1 MESFVQKEIRAGY
14 SISAK
19 MKRVWEKQID
29 LVKVLEKIC
38 EKYNLTFFAIYG
50 TLLGAIRHEGY
61 IPWDDDIDVVMP
73 RRDFEKL
80 KKIAVNELKYPYV
93 LVPERSKIDFFSG
106 GLLRLRNDDTLGA
119 DIWDSV
125 FRQHNGIWIDILALD
140 KAFNNDWIQKKK
152 VKYILFI
159 QQSIVFKL
167 HGPKTRIWM
176 NISNSRW
183 NKINIVCKILSLR
196 ILYLLL
202 KLLFRIGNIIGSKY
216 VGIYTHFGEYQN
228 QRLYK
233 EDFKDIE
240 KKTFEYI
247 SIPVPKGYKRVLEM
261 TMGSDYMQY
270 PDEESRKPH
279 HQAIFDPECSYRIWQ
294 NRFYGVFKISSEKVI
309 VLFGT
314 GQMLD
319 DYMQKYGSQY
329 MPKYLIDNSEE
340 NWGKEKYGIIITG
353 PGSLI
358 NLPKENLHI
367 IICNIYYRQIGKQL
381 ENMGFSE
388 YYIYVQN
395 KTWIIEDFMKD
406 NEG

>member
-1 MESFVQKEIRAGY
+1 M
-14 SISAK
+14 
-19 MKRVWEKQID
+19 
-29 LVKVLEKIC
+29 VKVLEKIC
-38 EKYNLTFFAIYG
+38 DKYNLTFFAIYG

-61 IPWDDDIDVVMP
+61 IPWDDDIDVFMP

-119 DIWDSV
+119 DMWDSV

-159 QQSIVFKL
+159 QQSIVLKL

-183 NKINIVCKILSLR
+183 KKINIVCKILSLR

-202 KLLFRIGNIIGSKY
+202 NLLFRIGNIIGSKY

-294 NRFYGVFKISSEKVI
+294 NRFYGVFQISSEKVI

-340 NWGKEKYGIIITG
+340 KWGKEKYGIIITG

-406 NEG
+406 MYTNSDKSIYP